1 MAAFKALGKKAETLT
16 VMPDA
21 FDQPTAPAAKQINHA
36 AKRVLT
42 KRLLH
47 QRRQAIHAATHIRM
61 ATGKENPCPS
71 RRANH
76 RPASAARTRPKAA
89 PSTAASTLINAPP
102 GSVISIIPVW
112 GIDDGVDGVDGFG
125 GGAESRTSAKSA
137 LANTGVTPTG
147 ADRISI
153 ALRHV

>member
-1 MAAFKALGKKAETLT
+1 MATFKAFGKKAETLA

-21 FDQPTAPAAKQINHA
+21 FDQPTALAAKQINRTT
-36 AKRVLT
+36 KRILT
-42 KRLLH
+42 KGLLH

-61 ATGKENPCPS
+61 ATGKKNTRTC

-102 GSVISIIPVW
+102 GSAISIIPVW
-112 GIDDGVDGVDGFG
+112 GIDDGVDGFG

-137 LANTGVTPTG
+137 LANIGGTPTG
-147 ADRISI
+147 ADRSSI

>member
-1 MAAFKALGKKAETLT
+1 MAAFKAFGKKAKTMT

-21 FDQPTAPAAKQINHA
+21 FDQPTAPAAKQINRTA
-36 AKRVLT
+36 TRVLT
-42 KRLLH
+42 KGLLH
-47 QRRQAIHAATHIRM
+47 QRRQAIHAAKHIRLP
-61 ATGKENPCPS
+61 TGKKNPCPS

-76 RPASAARTRPKAA
+76 RPASAARTRPSAA
-89 PSTAASTLINAPP
+89 LSTAASTLIIAPP

-112 GIDDGVDGVDGFG
+112 GIDDGVDGFG

-137 LANTGVTPTG
+137 LANAGETPTG
-147 ADRISI
+147 ADRRSI

>member
-1 MAAFKALGKKAETLT
+1 MAAFKALGKKAKTLT

-21 FDQPTAPAAKQINHA
+21 FDQPTAPAAKQINRT
-36 AKRVLT
+36 AKRILT
-42 KRLLH
+42 KGLLH

-61 ATGKENPCPS
+61 ATGKKNARPS

-89 PSTAASTLINAPP
+89 PSTAASTLIIAPP
-102 GSVISIIPVW
+102 GSVISISPVA
-112 GIDDGVDGVDGFG
+112 GICDGADGFG
-125 GGAESRTSAKSA
+125 FGADNRTSAKSA

-147 ADRISI
+147 ADRSSI

>member
-1 MAAFKALGKKAETLT
+1 MAAFKALGKKAETLA

-21 FDQPTAPAAKQINHA
+21 FDEPTTLAAKQIKRA

-42 KRLLH
+42 KGLLH
-47 QRRQAIHAATHIRM
+47 QRRQAIHAPTHIRM
-61 ATGKENPCPS
+61 ATGKENPRPS

-89 PSTAASTLINAPP
+89 PSTAASTLINAPL
-102 GSVISIIPVW
+102 GSVISIIPVA
-112 GIDDGVDGVDGFG
+112 GIRGGADGFG
-125 GGAESRTSAKSA
+125 FGAESRTSAKSA
-137 LANTGVTPTG
+137 LANAGGTPTG
-147 ADRISI
+147 ADRRSI

>member
-1 MAAFKALGKKAETLT
+1 MTAFKALGKKAETLA

-21 FDQPTAPAAKQINHA
+21 FDQPTALAAKQINRA
-36 AKRVLT
+36 AKRILT
-42 KRLLH
+42 KGLLH

-61 ATGKENPCPS
+61 AAGKENPRPS

-76 RPASAARTRPKAA
+76 RPARAARTRPKAA

-112 GIDDGVDGVDGFG
+112 AGGNGGDGSG
-125 GGAESRTSAKSA
+125 GSADNCTSAKSA
-137 LANTGVTPTG
+137 LANAGVTSTG
-147 ADRISI
+147 ADRSSI